1 MTERIDPVDYY
12 DNQASSF
19 ATQASN
25 EQANWFEYQ
34 ENMPSLLRMAKPITG
49 NTLDFGC
56 GAGNFTALLQADNR
70 TVEGCD
76 TSSNL
81 LKIARE
87 NYPDINFVT
96 SDRDGNIE
104 TDALYDLVVAKLVFH
119 YITNLE
125 TVLGNISKR
134 LNPNGHLL
142 FSVPHPDKT
151 SAHFSNPTDEGVYSD
166 EVGNFGLTLPMIHR
180 TLGRLSTILAN
191 KSFDIIDTDTV
202 YDGEKAKRLNV
213 LAIKRR

>member
-1 MTERIDPVDYY
+1 
-12 DNQASSF
+12 
-19 ATQASN
+19 
-25 EQANWFEYQ
+25 
-34 ENMPSLLRMAKPITG
+34 MPSLLRMAKPITG

-76 TSSNL
+76 TSPNL

-104 TDALYDLVVAKLVFH
+104 GSDTLYDLIVAKLVFH
-119 YITNLE
+119 YVANLE
-125 TVLGNISKR
+125 TVVGNIGRK
-134 LNPNGHLL
+134 LNANGHLL

-151 SAHFSNPTDEGVYSD
+151 SVHFSEPTDEGVYFD

-180 TLGRLSTILAN
+180 TLGRLSTVLAN
-191 KSFDIIDTDTV
+191 ESLDIVDTDTV
-202 YDGEKAKRLNV
+202 YDKQKAKRLNV
-213 LAIKRR
+213 LAVKRP